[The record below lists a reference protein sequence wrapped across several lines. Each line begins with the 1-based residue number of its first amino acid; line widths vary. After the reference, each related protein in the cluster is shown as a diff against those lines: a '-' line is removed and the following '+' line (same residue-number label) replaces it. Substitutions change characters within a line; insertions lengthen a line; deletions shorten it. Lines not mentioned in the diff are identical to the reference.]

1 MRTLR
6 TSSLQ
11 PETFFVSTAEFP
23 ARVRIATRSSRLAL
37 WQAEHV
43 AGLLRAAAPGCDVE
57 LIHVS
62 TIGDRN
68 LTGSLRT
75 LGSFGVFT
83 REVQNVLLNGDA
95 DLAVHS
101 LKDLPTE
108 EIAGLVLG
116 GVPAREETADALILP
131 LGKPNA
137 GGWQGLPPVARVGT
151 GSLRRRAQLL
161 HVRPDLQFLEV
172 RGNVETRLRKLDEG
186 EYEALIL
193 AEAGLKRLELA
204 GRISERL
211 TPPLMFCAV
220 GQGALGLECRAEDA
234 PLRHLLETITDRAV
248 WAAVHAERSLLRS
261 LRGGCHAPIGVRG
274 LCDGEKLSLSGV
286 VLSPD
291 GKTRLFAEEAGSPV
305 EANAIGIKVADD
317 LRAQGAD
324 DLIQAAKDLP
334 T

>member
-1 MRTLR
+1 M
-6 TSSLQ
+6 SH
-11 PETFFVSTAEFP
+11 PDFP

-43 AGLLRAAAPGCDVE
+43 ATLLRAAAPACEVE

-83 REVQNVLLNGDA
+83 REVQNVVLNNDA

-101 LKDLPTE
+101 LKDLPTDE
-108 EIAGLVLG
+108 VPGLALA

-131 LGKPNA
+131 LKKPSA
-137 GGWQGLPPVARVGT
+137 ADWKSLPQGARIGT

-161 HVRPDLQFLEV
+161 HLRPDLQFHEV

-186 EYEALIL
+186 EYDALIL
-193 AEAGLKRLELA
+193 AEAGLRRLELA
-204 GRISERL
+204 DRISERL
-211 TPPLMFCAV
+211 IPPLMFCAV
-220 GQGALGLECRAEDA
+220 GQGALGLECRADDP
-234 PLRHLLETITDRAV
+234 PLRALLQKITDLAV
-248 WAAVHAERSLLRS
+248 WSAVHAERSLLRS
-261 LRGGCHAPIGVRG
+261 LRGGCHAPIGVQG
-274 LCDGEKLSLSGV
+274 LCEGEKISLSGV

-291 GKTRLFAEEAGSPV
+291 GKTRLHASEAGSMI
-305 EANAIGIKVADD
+305 EANALGIRVADD
-317 LRAQGAD
+317 LRGQGAD
-324 DLIQAAKDLP
+324 DLINAAKNLP

>member
-1 MRTLR
+1 MSHADLPT
-6 TSSLQ
+6 
-11 PETFFVSTAEFP
+11 
-23 ARVRIATRSSRLAL
+23 RVRIATRSSRLAL

-43 AGLLRAAAPGCDVE
+43 AALLRAAAPDCHVE

-83 REVQNVLLNGDA
+83 REVQNVVLNGDA

-101 LKDLPTE
+101 LKDLPTDE
-108 EIAGLVLG
+108 VPGLALS
-116 GVPAREETADALILP
+116 GVPAREETSDALILP
-131 LGKPNA
+131 LGSSATKDWKSLP
-137 GGWQGLPPVARVGT
+137 QGARIGT

-161 HVRPDLQFLEV
+161 HQRPDLQFLEV

-193 AEAGLKRLELA
+193 AEAGLRRLELA
-204 GRISERL
+204 ERISERL
-211 TPPLMFCAV
+211 TPPLMYCAV
-220 GQGALGLECRAEDA
+220 GQGALGLECRADDS
-234 PLRHLLETITDRAV
+234 PLRKLLERITDRNV
-248 WAAVHAERSLLRS
+248 WTAVHAERSLLRS
-261 LRGGCHAPIGVRG
+261 LRGGCHAPIGVQG
-274 LCDGEKLSLSGV
+274 ITDGQKLSLTGV

-291 GKTRLFAEEAGSPV
+291 GTSRLIASESGPDS
-305 EANAIGIKVADD
+305 EANALGVRVADD

-324 DLIQAAKDLP
+324 ELINAAKNLP